1 MTQSE
6 ALEYYKRIEDFN
18 TQEIRNL
25 VEKELRPSLNQAV
38 AGAAM
43 DMIGRIA
50 GALLGAPFGAVEG
63 SASGHT
69 LTHTPEEVE
78 DICKDSI
85 KNNSSTIKQI
95 LQKHP
100 HYTNY
105 VIDIIMLLA
114 PAIAQQYIGISGLAI
129 VGSITILCK
138 QGIQAYLQ

>member
-50 GALLGAPFGAVEG
+50 GALLGAPIRAVAG

-114 PAIAQQYIGISGLAI
+114 PAIAQQYIGIPGIAI

>member
-25 VEKELRPSLNQAV
+25 VEKELQPSLNQAV

-43 DMIGRIA
+43 GMIGRIA
-50 GALLGAPFGAVEG
+50 GAFIGGPIGAAVG
-63 SASGHT
+63 GHT
-69 LTHTPEEVE
+69 PTHTPEEVE

-114 PAIAQQYIGISGLAI
+114 PAIAQQYIGISGIAI

>member
-6 ALEYYKRIEDFN
+6 ALEYYKRIENFN

-25 VEKELRPSLNQAV
+25 VEKELRPSLNQVV

-43 DMIGRIA
+43 DMIGSIA
-50 GALLGAPFGAVEG
+50 GAFLGAPIAAIAG
-63 SASGHT
+63 SDSGHT

-100 HYTNY
+100 NYTNY

-114 PAIAQQYIGISGLAI
+114 PAIAQQYIGIPGIAI

>member
-25 VEKELRPSLNQAV
+25 VEKELRPSLNQTV

-50 GALLGAPFGAVEG
+50 DALLGAPIAALAE

-78 DICKDSI
+78 DICKNSI

-114 PAIAQQYIGISGLAI
+114 PAIAQQYIGIPGLAI